1 MITIYATT
9 KDGEGFV
16 TQIGTVPSWEDLE
29 TFEIRVGT
37 FAPDVVITFE
47 ETDQQ

>member
-16 TQIGTVPSWEDLE
+16 TQIGSVESWDDLAE
-29 TFEIRVGT
+29 FEIRTGT
-37 FAPDVVITFE
+37 FAADVVITFE

>member
-16 TQIGTVPSWEDLE
+16 TQIGTVPSWEEHSRQMLL
-29 TFEIRVGT
+29 
-37 FAPDVVITFE
+37 
-47 ETDQQ
+47 